1 MSKFDVERWL
11 AIRKE
16 AGLTI
21 DPETAEVCWNT
32 AGWGSLR
39 RLSRSAGGMSA
50 SWTRNIS
57 LGAREVTYGS
67 TSGTYQ
73 MKPVTP
79 YGKNINPNWRSLL
92 D

>member
-21 DPETAEVCWNT
+21 DPETAEVCWNM
-32 AGWGSLR
+32 R
-39 RLSRSAGGMSA
+39 RLGTPTA
-50 SWTRNIS
+50 SIQICLRNVGKLAAHTS

-79 YGKNINPNWRSLL
+79 FGKNINPNWRSLL